1 MLHYYDNNK
10 NTLSSIGKVKTMS
23 QLFSTRIA
31 ALLILSAVLLS
42 AIPGCTKRIDT
53 STEDKYYKTLTEVM
67 DSLPASKHREFDE
80 GMSTIWFYSE
90 SDDATNAMLNGKS
103 GKEILALVEEMKA
116 SLPKLDTSSK
126 EAYDDSLAK
135 MKAGLP
141 KTKVSTFNDWL
152 KGMPAYRKGN
162 PKIESLNG
170 MTFQKI
176 VENLDFVNSQNPGVQ
191 VQQ

>member
-1 MLHYYDNNK
+1 
-10 NTLSSIGKVKTMS
+10 MS
-23 QLFSTRIA
+23 QSFFPRIA
-31 ALLILSAVLLS
+31 ACFLLSAVLLS
-42 AIPGCTKRIDT
+42 VLPGCTKRIDT
-53 STEDKYYKTLTEVM
+53 SNEDKYYKTLTEVM

-80 GMSTIWFYSE
+80 GMSMIWFYSE
-90 SDDATNAMLNGKS
+90 SDEATNAMLNGKT

-126 EAYDDSLAK
+126 EAYESSLEK

-141 KTKVSTFNDWL
+141 KSKVTSFNEWL
-152 KGMPAYRKGN
+152 KEMPSYRKGN

-176 VENLDFVNSQNPGVQ
+176 VENRDFVNSQNPGVQ
-191 VQQ
+191 LK

>member
-1 MLHYYDNNK
+1 MTPSHLP
-10 NTLSSIGKVKTMS
+10 
-23 QLFSTRIA
+23 RIA
-31 ALLILSAVLLS
+31 ACFLLSAVLLS
-42 AIPGCTKRIDT
+42 VLHGCTKRIDT

-80 GMSTIWFYSE
+80 GMALIWFYSE

-103 GKEILALVEEMKA
+103 GKEILAVVEEMKA
-116 SLPKLDTSSK
+116 ALPKLDTSSK
-126 EAYDDSLAK
+126 EAYESSLEK

-141 KTKVSTFNDWL
+141 KSKVSTFNDWL
-152 KGMPAYRKGN
+152 KEMPAYRKGN

-176 VENLDFVNSQNPGVQ
+176 VENRDFVNSQNPAAQ
-191 VQQ
+191 NN

>member
-1 MLHYYDNNK
+1 MTPSHLP
-10 NTLSSIGKVKTMS
+10 
-23 QLFSTRIA
+23 RIA
-31 ALLILSAVLLS
+31 ACFLLSAVLLS
-42 AIPGCTKRIDT
+42 VLPGCTKRIDT

-80 GMSTIWFYSE
+80 GMALIWFYSE

-103 GKEILALVEEMKA
+103 GKEILAVVEEMKA
-116 SLPKLDTSSK
+116 ALPKLDTSSK
-126 EAYDDSLAK
+126 EAYESSLEK

-141 KTKVSTFNDWL
+141 KSKVSTFNDWL
-152 KGMPAYRKGN
+152 KEMPAYRKGN

-176 VENLDFVNSQNPGVQ
+176 VENRDFVNSQNPAAQ
-191 VQQ
+191 KN

>member
-1 MLHYYDNNK
+1 MTH
-10 NTLSSIGKVKTMS
+10 S
-23 QLFSTRIA
+23 FFPRIVA
-31 ALLILSAVLLS
+31 CFLLS
-42 AIPGCTKRIDT
+42 ALLLPVLPGCTKRIDT
-53 STEDKYYKTLTEVM
+53 SNEDKYYKTLTEVM

-80 GMSTIWFYSE
+80 GMSMIWFYSE

-103 GKEILALVEEMKA
+103 GKEILALIEEMKT

-126 EAYDDSLAK
+126 EAYESSLEK

-141 KTKVSTFNDWL
+141 KSKVSSFNDWL
-152 KGMPAYRKGN
+152 KEMPSYRKGN

-176 VENLDFVNSQNPGVQ
+176 VENRDFVNSQNPGVQ
-191 VQQ
+191 GQQ